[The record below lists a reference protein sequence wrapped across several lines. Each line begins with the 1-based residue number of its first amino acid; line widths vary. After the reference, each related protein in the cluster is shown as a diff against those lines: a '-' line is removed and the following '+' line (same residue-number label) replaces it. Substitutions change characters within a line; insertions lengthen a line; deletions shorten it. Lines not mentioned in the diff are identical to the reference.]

1 MTSIDASEV
10 RKVVIACDA
19 GMGSSVMLA
28 SSVRKQL
35 KGTSITV
42 EHAPVAHIPDD
53 ADVVLCH
60 AGLAERTRAV
70 AGNRPVIPFQLF
82 IGDPAVT
89 RVVAALKSGGT
100 IDG

>member
-35 KGTSITV
+35 KGTPISV
-42 EHAPVAHIPDD
+42 EHAPVAHIPED
-53 ADVVLCH
+53 ADVILCH
-60 AGLAERTRAV
+60 AGLADRTRTA
-70 AGNRPVIPFQLF
+70 APNRIVIPFQLF

-89 RVVAALKSGGT
+89 RVVKALKSGGT

>member
-1 MTSIDASEV
+1 MPSIEASEV

-28 SSVRKQL
+28 STVRKQL
-35 KGTSITV
+35 SGSPISV
-42 EHAPVAHIPDD
+42 EHTPVDHIPDD
-53 ADVVLCH
+53 ADVVICH
-60 AGLAERTRAV
+60 SGLAERARSV
-70 AGNRPVIPFQLF
+70 APGRVVVPFQLF

-89 RVVAALKSGGT
+89 RLVAALRDGGT

>member
-28 SSVRKQL
+28 STVRKQL
-35 KGTSITV
+35 KGTPISV
-42 EHAPVAHIPDD
+42 EHTPVAHIPDD

-60 AGLAERTRAV
+60 AGLAERARSTVPGRV
-70 AGNRPVIPFQLF
+70 VVPFQLF

-89 RVVAALKSGGT
+89 RVVKALKDGGT

>member
-1 MTSIDASEV
+1 MPSIDASEV

-28 SSVRKQL
+28 STVRKQL
-35 KGTSITV
+35 KDSPITV
-42 EHAPVAHIPDD
+42 EHTPVDHIPDD
-53 ADVVLCH
+53 ADIVICH
-60 AGLAERTRAV
+60 AGLAERARAV
-70 AGNRPVIPFQLF
+70 VPGRVVVPFQLF

-89 RVVAALKSGGT
+89 KVVAALRSGGT

>member
-1 MTSIDASEV
+1 MPTIDASDV
-10 RKVVIACDA
+10 HKVVVACDA

-35 KGTSITV
+35 KGTSISV
-42 EHAPVAHIPDD
+42 EHAPVAQIPDD
-53 ADVVLCH
+53 ADVILCH
-60 AGLAERTRAV
+60 AGLAERTRATAPGRV
-70 AGNRPVIPFQLF
+70 VVPFQLF

-89 RVVAALKSGGT
+89 RVLTALKSGGT

>member
-1 MTSIDASEV
+1 MPSIEASEV

-28 SSVRKQL
+28 STVRKQL
-35 KGTSITV
+35 SGSPISV
-42 EHAPVAHIPDD
+42 EHTPVDHIPED
-53 ADVVLCH
+53 ADVVICH
-60 AGLAERTRAV
+60 SGLAERARSV
-70 AGNRPVIPFQLF
+70 APGRVVVPFQLF

-89 RVVAALKSGGT
+89 RLVTALRDGGT